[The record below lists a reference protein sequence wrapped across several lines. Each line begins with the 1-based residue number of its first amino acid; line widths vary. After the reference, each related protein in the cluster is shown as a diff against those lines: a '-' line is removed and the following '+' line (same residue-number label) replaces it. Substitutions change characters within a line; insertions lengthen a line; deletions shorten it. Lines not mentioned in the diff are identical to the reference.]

1 MTPQLVEIKGND
13 IVEKVRFCRTFDE
26 CANTNLQAVFELILQ
41 TAVMNRL
48 PQAMLPTTLYI
59 ISDMEF
65 DACAANSSLTNFEQA
80 KQLYRSYGYELP
92 HVVFWNAQSRNE
104 QQPVKMNE
112 QGVALVSG
120 CNPRLFSQVMSGE
133 TNPYTYMMNII
144 GSERY
149 RMICA

>member
-1 MTPQLVEIKGND
+1 
-13 IVEKVRFCRTFDE
+13 
-26 CANTNLQAVFELILQ
+26 
-41 TAVMNRL
+41 
-48 PQAMLPTTLYI
+48 
-59 ISDMEF
+59 MEF
-65 DACAANSSLTNFEQA
+65 DTCAANSSLTIFEQA

-92 HVVFWNAQSRNE
+92 HVVFWNVQSRNE

-133 TNPYTYMMNII
+133 TDPYTYMMNVI
-144 GSERY
+144 GGERY